1 MKPFYPLLHL
11 RPLLLVLLFPALLL
25 WLAHASMAAPGSA
38 LGTVGPTLIVIGLL
52 LLLPAHWQLYKPAQW
67 STQSSPFDEP
77 NTLVTRGAY
86 AYLRHPQLV
95 GIYLILFGEA
105 LWFASWLL
113 ALYAALV
120 LVTSARVAMRF
131 EETRLHDAFGTAYE
145 SYASKVKRF
154 VPGLF

>member
-25 WLAHASMAAPGSA
+25 WLAHASMAPLGSVPGTA
-38 LGTVGPTLIVIGLL
+38 GPILIVIGLL
-52 LLLPAHWQLYKPAQW
+52 LLLPAHWQTYKPAQW
-67 STQSSPFDEP
+67 AAQGSPFDEP
-77 NTLVTRGAY
+77 NTLVTGGAY

-131 EETRLHDAFGTAYE
+131 EETRLRDAFGSAYE
-145 SYASKVKRF
+145 AYASKVKRF